1 MILFIAPNPHKVDK
15 KEGFLQRVAVIDS
28 LFLDEEKI
36 YFDDINDVM
45 ERARLIRESDV
56 IYVHSMYNANKILP
70 CYEYFADKIITD
82 LHGVVP
88 EEEQYIDNNE
98 MASVMGNTEEFVF
111 KYGAMFVSV
120 SNAMKEHFQSKYPYR
135 RGRKWITLP
144 IHSETIV
151 DKSDT
156 AKIDKS
162 SKNKDTVIYAGGGQ
176 RWQNVDAMI
185 EIANK
190 TSKYEFI
197 FLSHDKKA
205 FLDLKNND
213 STLLKSVSSQEV
225 AKYYKKASM
234 GFILRDDT
242 IVNRVACPT
251 KLIEYLENGV
261 VPIVLSENIGD
272 FNTLGYKYFK
282 PEQLIEG
289 TISAEDIKC
298 NIENNYR
305 VYNKFMK
312 LADKG
317 KSQLIK
323 YRHFL
328 ASVDSGKRSSISV
341 DAIYAYLKGV
351 EDSNLLLRRNYQV
364 EAQKIK
370 IGEYAKMAEYYKAEY
385 DNLAKRIDKI
395 VILRKLI
402 KKSNS

>member
-1 MILFIAPNPHKVDK
+1 MILFIAPNPHKVNK

-28 LFLDEEKI
+28 LFLDEEKV
-36 YFDDINDVM
+36 YFDDIDDVL
-45 ERARLIRESDV
+45 EKARLIKESDI

-111 KYGAMFVSV
+111 KYGVMFVSV
-120 SNAMKEHFQSKYPYR
+120 SNAMKEHFESKYPYKK
-135 RGRKWITLP
+135 GRKWITLP
-144 IHSETIV
+144 IHSESV
-151 DKSDT
+151 VGQSDNT
-156 AKIDKS
+156 RIDKS
-162 SKNKDTVIYAGGGQ
+162 SRSKDTVIYAGGGQ
-176 RWQNVDAMI
+176 RWQNVAAMI

-197 FLSHDKKA
+197 FLTHDKEA
-205 FLDLKNND
+205 FSDLRNND
-213 STLLKSVSSQEV
+213 GSLLKSVSSQEV
-225 AKYYKKASM
+225 VKYYKKASM

-289 TISAEDIKC
+289 TISAKDIKSSV
-298 NIENNYR
+298 ESNYR

-323 YRHFL
+323 YRHSL
-328 ASVDSGKRSSISV
+328 ISADREKSSISV
-341 DAIYAYLKGV
+341 DAIYVYLKSV
-351 EDSNLLLRRNYQV
+351 EDNNLLLRRNYQV

-385 DNLAKRIDKI
+385 DNLAKRIDKTI
-395 VILRKLI
+395 ILRKLI
-402 KKSNS
+402 KKSSS